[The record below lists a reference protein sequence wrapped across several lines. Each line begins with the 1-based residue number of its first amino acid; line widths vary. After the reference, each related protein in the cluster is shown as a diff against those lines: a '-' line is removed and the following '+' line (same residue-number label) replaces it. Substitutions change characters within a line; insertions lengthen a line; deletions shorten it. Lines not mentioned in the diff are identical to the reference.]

1 MEIDEKDKETLNDQ
15 SYCSHQ
21 QQINEEKDEVT
32 QGEKQ
37 PVDKMILLHQA
48 LSQASVTRAKR
59 CKQQRLALS
68 EMKKC
73 DKNNQLSS
81 NLSEETLHE
90 TSEFVEA
97 CSSAIKNH
105 KLFPIVELMSKK
117 CEAATQNFSEASFM
131 MDDVFQ
137 QLAEMMSNGDG
148 SLGNSELDVFLIN
161 SIIMLRLHLLELEK
175 VAELCDDFKTKYLQ
189 TLRKKITQESMI
201 GYNGDSDDDLCNSS
215 PELSEQ
221 SKNRAGQ
228 QTIAMMSTSKGM
240 LSIPLWNA
248 ISSHSSSVHSSLS
261 HQKIS
266 ECCSSSGTQI
276 AEKSDVQEPIEEDN
290 SDSKRKT
297 QLPTKAV
304 ELLKTWLF
312 LHSSHPYPSEKEKA
326 MLSRETGLQMVQ
338 INNWFIN
345 ARRRILV
352 QSKES
357 RDVDFIQE
365 PNSNTD
371 CTLIPKRIRR

>member
-1 MEIDEKDKETLNDQ
+1 
-15 SYCSHQ
+15 
-21 QQINEEKDEVT
+21 
-32 QGEKQ
+32 
-37 PVDKMILLHQA
+37 
-48 LSQASVTRAKR
+48 
-59 CKQQRLALS
+59 
-68 EMKKC
+68 
-73 DKNNQLSS
+73 
-81 NLSEETLHE
+81 
-90 TSEFVEA
+90 
-97 CSSAIKNH
+97 
-105 KLFPIVELMSKK
+105 MSKK
-117 CEAATQNFSEASFM
+117 CEAATQNLAEASFT

-137 QLAEMMSNGDG
+137 QLAEMTSNGDG

-175 VAELCDDFKTKYLQ
+175 VAELCDDFKIKYLQ

-221 SKNRAGQ
+221 SKNRTGQ

-240 LSIPLWNA
+240 KNDA
-248 ISSHSSSVHSSLS
+248 QESV
-261 HQKIS
+261 
-266 ECCSSSGTQI
+266 E
-276 AEKSDVQEPIEEDN
+276 DDN
-290 SDSKRKT
+290 SDPKRKA

-357 RDVDFIQE
+357 ADVDFIQE
-365 PNSNTD
+365 PSSNVD
-371 CTLIPKRIRR
+371 CTFTPKRTRSLMII

>member
-1 MEIDEKDKETLNDQ
+1 MEIK
-15 SYCSHQ
+15 
-21 QQINEEKDEVT
+21 EKDEEIVKDDQPCCSQQHKINEGEENDEVT
-32 QGEKQ
+32 EEGREA
-37 PVDKMILLHQA
+37 VDKMTLLHQA
-48 LSQASVTRAKR
+48 LSQASVARAKR
-59 CKQQRLALS
+59 CKQIILLYYNNEKSEVWAKGALRS
-68 EMKKC
+68 
-73 DKNNQLSS
+73 D
-81 NLSEETLHE
+81 NLSEGTFHE
-90 TSEFVEA
+90 TNEFMEA
-97 CSSAIKNH
+97 CTSAIRNH

-117 CEAATQNFSEASFM
+117 CEAATQNLSNASFT

-137 QLAEMMSNGDG
+137 QLVEMTSKGDA

-189 TLRKKITQESMI
+189 TLRKKMSQESMI

-221 SKNRAGQ
+221 SKIPTGA
-228 QTIAMMSTSKGM
+228 QTIAMMPTSKGM
-240 LSIPLWNA
+240 
-248 ISSHSSSVHSSLS
+248 
-261 HQKIS
+261 
-266 ECCSSSGTQI
+266 
-276 AEKSDVQEPIEEDN
+276 KSDAQELVEEDN
-290 SDSKRKT
+290 SDSKRKA

-352 QSKES
+352 QSK
-357 RDVDFIQE
+357 DGPDIDLVQA
-365 PNSNTD
+365 PNPNID
-371 CTLIPKRIRR
+371 YALIPKRIRCNFEIRIYNSGHMVL

>member
-1 MEIDEKDKETLNDQ
+1 MEIKEKDKATLSDQ

-21 QQINEEKDEVT
+21 QQINKEDEITQEK
-32 QGEKQ
+32 KQ
-37 PVDKMILLHQA
+37 PVDKMTLLHQA

-73 DKNNQLSS
+73 DKSNQLQAENRLFQSS
-81 NLSEETLHE
+81 SPSEETFNG
-90 TSEFVEA
+90 TSEFMEA

-105 KLFPIVELMSKK
+105 KLFPIVELMSRK
-117 CEAATQNFSEASFM
+117 CEVATQNLSEASFT

-137 QLAEMMSNGDG
+137 QLMEMASNGDE
-148 SLGNSELDVFLIN
+148 SLGSSELDVFLIN

-201 GYNGDSDDDLCNSS
+201 GYCGDSDDELCNSS

-221 SKNRAGQ
+221 SKNRTSQ
-228 QTIAMMSTSKGM
+228 QTVAMMSTSKGM
-240 LSIPLWNA
+240 KNDA
-248 ISSHSSSVHSSLS
+248 QESV
-261 HQKIS
+261 
-266 ECCSSSGTQI
+266 
-276 AEKSDVQEPIEEDN
+276 EED
-290 SDSKRKT
+290 SCDSKRKA
-297 QLPTKAV
+297 QLPAKAV

-326 MLSRETGLQMVQ
+326 VLSRETGLQMVQ

-357 RDVDFIQE
+357 PDIDFIQE
-365 PNSNTD
+365 TSSNTD
-371 CTLIPKRIRR
+371 CALIPKRIQCNSDGIQNEI